1 MPTLA
6 EQITSWREERSQT
19 ARGFVQ
25 VVWALVRASTEPDEA
40 VDAALGT
47 LARVELARVEALD
60 AGEASFAFE
69 TPFGPFTWKVTPDA
83 PSVDRLVILLGAF
96 ATHDASVLERAAVW
110 SLRPEVRRPRD
121 AGWFTPTLL
130 DLVLAAATGRDTNA
144 LASTTPPHPAALSHH
159 VFVDFVVATSR
170 GALAPSVRA
179 LGRSWGLRG
188 ARHFRR
194 AHPLSASGRASYVAR
209 RDALDADPSA
219 LVRRLDAFTFA
230 PHEEVLGAIFAE
242 ADALGLPRGRRGRRS
257 ARCVPRDLGRAASF
271 VAARHEASV
280 VVARGEAR
288 RPTERP
294 RLDGLFAH
302 ATPSERTKPK
312 RCSHAPSTPHR
323 ARTGRCSRS
332 NVGPSFSRH
341 ATNDEA
347 HARATAWLATDQP
360 REARRARARHDDVE
374 ALTLRRRASK
384 ALGEPTLATSAR
396 LASRTHPHDPTRAL
410 AWLAELEPETP
421 PATRA
426 AATTPDFVSLAWV
439 HALREAGA
447 VAHAHTLAADL
458 RLDELLGART
468 ADPELVF
475 VALAKACRPSASR
488 HPYAAS
494 PVSDLRR
501 VLAMLTNPT
510 PEVLARVATIG
521 ADVAEPTLRE
531 VLDAWLAV
539 TPEPASAL
547 GVTPESASS
556 AVTPEPA
563 PSAETRAPTHD
574 EAPVAPGIV
583 RRKRRR

>member
-144 LASTTPPHPAALSHH
+144 LASTTRRILPPSHH

-179 LGRSWGLRG
+179 LGRSWRLA
-188 ARHFRR
+188 ARLLV
-194 AHPLSASGRASYVAR
+194 APTPLSASGRASYVAR
-209 RDALDADPSA
+209 RDALDVDPSA

-242 ADALGLPRGRRGRRS
+242 ADALGLPRE
-257 ARCVPRDLGRAASF
+257 A
-271 VAARHEASV
+271 VATEALDAFLATSDAPLPSSLHATKLPWSSL
-280 VVARGEAR
+280 VARLDAR
-288 RPTERP
+288 PNDP

-302 ATPSERTKPK
+302 ATPSEDEAEALLAR
-312 RCSHAPSTPHR
+312 PSTPHR
-323 ARTGRCSRS
+323 ARTRALLALERWSELLS
-332 NVGPSFSRH
+332 H

-360 REARRARARHDDVE
+360 REALRALARHDDVE

-494 PVSDLRR
+494 PVSGLRR